1 MTQNAK
7 ALSAA
12 AVAVLS
18 WSTVAAAF
26 KTALNYYTHYEMLT
40 VAAVTATV
48 VFAIMMS
55 LQGKWKSLRMLTRR
69 EIISCAM
76 LGVANPAL
84 YYLVLFAAYDK
95 LPAQVAQPIN
105 YCWPIFLVLL
115 MAAVMHR
122 PVRSRLYIG
131 MALSFA
137 GVAVISLG
145 GSAIGGAA
153 LSPYGLMLA
162 FLSAVLW
169 AGYWILNEKLKGN
182 LDETV
187 KLFLSFLA
195 GSILLVACSP
205 FAGCDFSSADGLRA
219 SIYVGVMEMGIPF
232 FFFSYALAHADNVA
246 LVNQMCY
253 IAPFLSLFFISV
265 IVGETIVATSY
276 IGLALIVGGV
286 VYNRYLAYPARRAAS
301 PK

>member
-26 KTALNYYTHYEMLT
+26 KTALMYYTHYEMLT
-40 VAAVTATV
+40 VAAVTATA
-48 VFAIMMS
+48 VFAVMMTI
-55 LQGKWKSLRMLTRR
+55 QGKWKSLVALTRR
-69 EIISCAM
+69 EILSCAL

-122 PVRSRLYIG
+122 PVRNRLYIG

-153 LSPYGLMLA
+153 LSPSGLMLA
-162 FLSAVLW
+162 FLSAMIW

-187 KLFLSFLA
+187 KLFMSFLA
-195 GSILLVACSP
+195 GSVLLVACSP
-205 FAGCDFSSADGLRA
+205 LAGCEFSSADGLRA
-219 SIYVGVMEMGIPF
+219 SVYVGIMEMGIPF
-232 FFFSYALAHADNVA
+232 FFFSYALARADNIA

-265 IVGETIVATSY
+265 IVGETIVMTSY

-286 VYNRYLAYPARRAAS
+286 VYNRYLAYPPRRAAS